1 MRLAKFLSEP
11 SHDNGYFYFILVGW
25 LIVRRYIRECF
36 MKNHEENVPSFFFCW
51 TQEKEEKRP
60 IDVADRLSIE
70 RGAADVQVRVR

>member
-1 MRLAKFLSEP
+1 
-11 SHDNGYFYFILVGW
+11 
-25 LIVRRYIRECF
+25 